1 MACSATGVLLSKKLL
16 FPGSQDAGIDTTR
29 NTTMREQELATSPNP
44 LKPDDFD
51 AWANAVSISCGTFHP
66 VKSRTFDRHAFVGKV
81 VPVTAPGSLSTSY
94 ITTNCEHIYRQR
106 KDVGRDDQDFFYLVL
121 QQHGR
126 ARMCQNSDDADLG
139 VGDMILLDA
148 SQPSDFYFH
157 GIAQQLSIILPR
169 HLVDDVFRHK
179 PVRTGQRIPA
189 DLKVSRM
196 IGLLAAAALD
206 SEMPE
211 REDQQAFL
219 EALAALLKPVACVT
233 ELGDAP
239 PQNHQLLRKAM
250 AFIDASLDQ
259 GHISAVAVAREVCV
273 SERTLYR
280 LFAQAGLSLS
290 RYVLDRRLERCA
302 ISLAESR
309 DDRPISL
316 IADRAGFS
324 DLSHFSRTFKQKY
337 GVSPRAWRQRK
348 LAGDDDA

>member
-1 MACSATGVLLSKKLL
+1 
-16 FPGSQDAGIDTTR
+16 
-29 NTTMREQELATSPNP
+29 MREQELATGPNP

-51 AWANAVSISCGTFHP
+51 AWANALTTSCGAFHP
-66 VKSRTFDRHAFVGKV
+66 VKSRAFDRHAFVGKV

-94 ITTNCEHIYRQR
+94 ITTNCEHIYRKR
-106 KDVGRDDQDFFYLVL
+106 KDIGSDDQDFFYLVM
-121 QQHGR
+121 QQRGR
-126 ARMCQNSDDADLG
+126 ARMCQNGEDADLG
-139 VGDMILLDA
+139 VGDLILLDA
-148 SQPSDFYFH
+148 SQPSDFYYD
-157 GIAQQLSIILPR
+157 GISQQLSIILPR
-169 HLVDDVFRHK
+169 HLVDDIFRHK
-179 PVRTGQRIPA
+179 PVRSGQRIPA

-196 IGLLAAAALD
+196 ITLLAASAL
-206 SEMPE
+206 SLEAPE
-211 REDQQAFL
+211 REEEQAFL
-219 EALAALLKPVACVT
+219 EALAALLKPVACIT
-233 ELGDAP
+233 ELGDV
-239 PQNHQLLRKAM
+239 PQQNRHLLRKAM

-324 DLSHFSRTFKQKY
+324 DLSHFSRTFKQKF
-337 GVSPRAWRQRK
+337 GVSPRLYRQQK
-348 LAGDDDA
+348 LAGDHDA